1 MVVEVRGAM
10 RPRPSASHVP
20 PVLDPM
26 SETGLFVTPRAA
38 HRLRHALP
46 ALAVSALGVMVAALF
61 VGPVLLAPGTVL
73 AALRDG
79 AGQDGAIIRSLRLPR
94 IVLAFGVGGTL
105 AACGAALQAM
115 VRNPLAEPW
124 LLGLSGGAA
133 LGAVIG
139 VVAGLPAGWSV
150 SASATI
156 GALSAVALVYR
167 ITAVAG
173 RRLDPRVLLLAGVV
187 VSAFAGAVT
196 TALLAVADPFAFR
209 AATVWLF
216 GGFAGASWD
225 AVLRFAVIATPLLG
239 LLWWLARALDLLA
252 LGEDTAAMLGADVD
266 RTRRLVILTT
276 SILTATTVSVAGTIG
291 FVGLVVP
298 HALRGLVG
306 PLHRRLLP
314 AVFLAGGAFTV
325 LADAVAR
332 TVVRPAELPVGVIT
346 ALVGVPLFAVLLR
359 RSLA

>member
-1 MVVEVRGAM
+1 MTHLAAPPARLTLPILGV
-10 RPRPSASHVP
+10 AS
-20 PVLDPM
+20 
-26 SETGLFVTPRAA
+26 
-38 HRLRHALP
+38 
-46 ALAVSALGVMVAALF
+46 LAVIVAALF
-61 VGPVLLAPGTVL
+61 LGPVAVSPGAVI

-79 AGQDGAIIRSLRLPR
+79 TSDGSAIIRHLRMPR
-94 IVLAFGVGGTL
+94 VLLAFGVGGTL
-105 AACGAALQAM
+105 AACGAALQAL

-139 VVAGLPAGWSV
+139 VVAGLPEGWSV

-156 GALSAVALVYR
+156 GALAAVSLVYR
-167 ITAVAG
+167 ISAIAG

-187 VSAFAGAVT
+187 VSAFAGAIT
-196 TALLAVADPFAFR
+196 TALLTVADPFTFR

-216 GGFAGASWD
+216 GGFTGASWG
-225 AVLRFAVIATPLLG
+225 AVGRFTLLAVPMLA
-239 LLWWLARALDLLA
+239 LLWWLARPLDLLA
-252 LGEDTAAMLGADVD
+252 LGEDTAAMLGAEVD

-276 SILTATTVSVAGTIG
+276 SILTAATVAVAGTIG

-332 TVVRPAELPVGVIT
+332 TILRPAELPVGVIT
-346 ALVGVPLFAVLLR
+346 ALIGVPLFAVLLR

>member
-1 MVVEVRGAM
+1 MTTHSTVRL
-10 RPRPSASHVP
+10 P
-20 PVLDPM
+20 
-26 SETGLFVTPRAA
+26 
-38 HRLRHALP
+38 HAL
-46 ALAVSALGVMVAALF
+46 ALLGVASVLVLVAALF
-61 VGPVLLAPGTVL
+61 VGPVLFSPHEVL
-73 AALRDG
+73 E
-79 AGQDGAIIRSLRLPR
+79 SLRAGSGDAGMIVRTLRAPR
-94 IVLAFGVGGTL
+94 VLLAFGVGGTL
-105 AACGAALQAM
+105 AACGAALQAL

-139 VVAGLPAGWSV
+139 VVAGLPGGWSV
-150 SASATI
+150 AGSATI
-156 GALSAVALVYR
+156 GALAAVALVYR
-167 ITAVAG
+167 VAAVAG

-196 TALLAVADPFAFR
+196 TALLAIVDPFTFR

-216 GGFAGASWD
+216 GGFAGASWES
-225 AVLRFAVIATPLLG
+225 LGRFVMLALPMLG
-239 LLWWLARALDLLA
+239 VLWWLSRALDLLA
-252 LGEDTAAMLGADVD
+252 LGEETAAMLGAEVD
-266 RTRRLVILTT
+266 RTRRYVIVVT
-276 SILTATTVSVAGTIG
+276 SVLTAATVAVAGTIG

-298 HALRGLVG
+298 HALRGLIG

-325 LADAVAR
+325 LADALAR